1 MINYDGRV
9 FRPVSNVNGE
19 VSGDTVFTYRQE
31 GRIVSATYAGGAVLN
46 GHLLGT
52 VDDEGSLEIAYHQV
66 NVAGEL
72 RTGVCRTTPEVL
84 PDGRLRLHEAWR
96 WTSGDGSEGT
106 SVVEETAG
114 SR

>member
-19 VSGDTVFTYRQE
+19 VSGETVFTYRQE
-31 GRIVSATYAGGAVLN
+31 GRIVWASYAGGAVAS

-52 VDDEGSLEIAYHQV
+52 AGDDGRLEIAYHQV

-72 RTGVCRTTPEVL
+72 RTGMCRSTPEML

-96 WTSGDGSEGT
+96 WTTGDGSEGT
-106 SVVEETAG
+106 SVVEETPD